1 MKLYKFY
8 LLILMPFLFSCSVQ
22 NQKIKNKTINTKI
35 NEEYRASIKAF
46 HGKLNEVEYKEVR
59 ELILTELKTKVPEKK
74 AILINFYQ
82 NGNNCHEYGLSE
94 RDSRAVIKN
103 SITISESMS
112 NENNAEDFFVFTAD
126 CLHKDK
132 LENVEGFILDSGF
145 FTTNFFTLKENCR
158 AFFILKPNGE
168 FLKYYGSDYYS
179 EVQYFLQ
186 IK

>member
-8 LLILMPFLFSCSVQ
+8 LLIIMPFLFSCSVQ
-22 NQKIKNKTINTKI
+22 NKTIKNKNINTNI
-35 NEEYRASIKAF
+35 NDQYRASVKAF
-46 HGKLNEVEYKEVR
+46 HGKLNEIEYKEVR
-59 ELILTELKTKVPEKK
+59 ELILSELKTKVPENK

-94 RDSRAVIKN
+94 SDSKMVIKN
-103 SITISESMS
+103 SNRISNRVS
-112 NENNAEDFFVFTAD
+112 NENNAKDFFVFTAD

-132 LENVEGFILDSGF
+132 IENVEGFILDSGF

-168 FLKYYGSDYYS
+168 FLKYYGSDYFS
-179 EVQYFLQ
+179 QVQYFLQ